1 MYYSLSHISYLSHHH
16 YIIWDSCNAISDAS
30 PLGNTKRNVI
40 LFLYSCNSKYSV
52 YGAQTIPVLD
62 EESKIDVNEL
72 MLLETYIALYF
83 IILLLVVYF
92 LLALALQ
99 TSDRHRLRRRNIW
112 LRDNKLEH
120 EWAYLLTIKTGTQ
133 WNAGTASKVILF

>member
-1 MYYSLSHISYLSHHH
+1 MMFQVCFFWWIVQLCFNYRC
-16 YIIWDSCNAISDAS
+16 D
-30 PLGNTKRNVI
+30 
-40 LFLYSCNSKYSV
+40 SKYSV

-62 EESKIDVNEL
+62 EASKVDVNEL
-72 MLLETYIALYF
+72 MLHETYIALYF
-83 IILLLVVYF
+83 IILLLVIYF
-92 LLALALQ
+92 LLALAVQ

-133 WNAGTASKVILF
+133 WNAGTTSKVVIYKASMEQ

>member
-1 MYYSLSHISYLSHHH
+1 MYYVYESY
-16 YIIWDSCNAISDAS
+16 
-30 PLGNTKRNVI
+30 KV
-40 LFLYSCNSKYSV
+40 LFLLFSCNSKYTV

-62 EESKIDVNEL
+62 EESTVDVNEL
-72 MLLETYIALYF
+72 MLHETYIALYF
-83 IILLLVVYF
+83 IMLLLVVYF
-92 LLALALQ
+92 LLALAVQ

-133 WNAGTASKVILF
+133 WNAGTTSKVALMSLWNVEHCIHRL